1 MDIIPQEDDR
11 GITRLASIKF
21 TIISSSANFWSKLS
35 KSELT
40 YGRGSASGVKMQGN
54 KVRLKFNAVSIL
66 VGQHF
71 IIKTWLLGI
80 SIYQPI

>member
-1 MDIIPQEDDR
+1 MTG
-11 GITRLASIKF
+11 GITRLASIEF

-35 KSELT
+35 KGELT
-40 YGRGSASGVKMQGN
+40 YGQGSASGVKMQGN

-71 IIKTWLLGI
+71 IINT
-80 SIYQPI
+80 